1 MISTISQ
8 ILDLMSKPVFWVGLG
23 VGLTLLLCYYAFA
36 AYVGSLDVPPKGTP
50 EYRRWKFL
58 NLLAANLKRAAKAGR
73 IPVNGSTRVSLNE
86 EEARTIEEVRK
97 MTVGGE

>member
-23 VGLTLLLCYYAFA
+23 VGLFLLISYYCFA

-73 IPVNGSTRVSLNE
+73 IPVNGSTKVMTE
-86 EEARTIEEVRK
+86 EEVKK
-97 MTVGGE
+97 MTAGGSND